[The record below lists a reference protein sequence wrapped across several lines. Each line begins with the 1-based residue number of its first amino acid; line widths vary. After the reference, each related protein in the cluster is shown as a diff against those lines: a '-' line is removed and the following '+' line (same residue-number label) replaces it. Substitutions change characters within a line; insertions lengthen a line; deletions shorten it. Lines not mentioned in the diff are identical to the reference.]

1 MKRWVKFLARLIA
14 AGMAMSALSY
24 GAEADRAIPA
34 GTDIEATLTTL
45 LSTKTSQEGDPFM
58 AKVVEPV
65 FVKGEQIVPAG
76 STLEGHVAYIKDPG
90 RVKSKAEMR
99 LVADKIVT
107 PDNWEYTLTA
117 GLQDASGAE
126 GAKVTGEEGTI
137 QGPGKSA
144 KRTAAEAGIGA
155 GVGAGVGAIAAGGTG
170 SLYGLGIGAIAGILH
185 NVGKKQ
191 KDLILPQGTDLTF
204 VVTRNITGKKSAEE
218 PPMVISQ

>member
-1 MKRWVKFLARLIA
+1 MKRWVTNLTLLVVFAVAGSSLAYA
-14 AGMAMSALSY
+14 AEG
-24 GAEADRAIPA
+24 DRAIPA
-34 GTDIEATLTTL
+34 GTQIEATLTTL

-76 STLEGHVAYIKDPG
+76 STLEGHVAFIKDPG

-107 PDNWEYTLTA
+107 PDNLEYTLTA
-117 GLQDASGAE
+117 SLQDASGAE
-126 GAKVTGEEGTI
+126 GAKVTDEEGTI
-137 QGPGKSA
+137 QGPGKSV
-144 KRTAAEAGIGA
+144 KGAAVESGIAA
-155 GVGAGVGAIAAGGTG
+155 GVGAGVGAIAAGGKG

-191 KDLILPQGTDLTF
+191 KNLILPQGTDLTF
-204 VVTRNITGKKSAEE
+204 VVNRNIPGKQSTEE
-218 PPMVISQ
+218 PPMVLSQ